1 MDNGKSIQIVG
12 EHASLANPYVQ
23 SLKVNDL
30 PYESPWIPWSLLSNG
45 GVLDFNLGGKPS
57 MWGNDPA
64 KAPPSF
70 DNNH

>member
-1 MDNGKSIQIVG
+1 
-12 EHASLANPYVQ
+12 VQ
-23 SLKVNDL
+23 SLKVNDQ

-45 GVLDFNLGGKPS
+45 AVLDFNLGDKPS
-57 MWGNDPA
+57 AWGNDPA